1 MSGFGMTE
9 LLVILAIVLLI
20 FGPKR
25 LKTLGSDLGNAIK
38 GFRTAV
44 TDEDK
49 AVDNAQAE
57 KVIEG
62 EVNAPDTDGASQPEQ
77 TESKQNT
84 NV

>member
-1 MSGFGMTE
+1 MFSGFGLTE

-25 LKTLGSDLGNAIK
+25 LKSLGSDLGSAIK
-38 GFRTAV
+38 GFRNAV
-44 TDEDK
+44 TDDDGKE
-49 AVDNAQAE
+49 AATAAEE

-62 EVNAPDTDGASQPEQ
+62 QVNS
-77 TESKQNT
+77 TESTKTDTKQNS

>member
-1 MSGFGMTE
+1 MFGGFGLTE

-25 LKTLGSDLGNAIK
+25 LKNIGADLGSAIK

-44 TDEDK
+44 TTDEDK
-49 AVDNAQAE
+49 PDAPVDP

-62 EVNAPDTDGASQPEQ
+62 EVDGDTTTQ
-77 TESKQNT
+77 TTEESASKQNS

>member
-1 MSGFGMTE
+1 MCGGFGLTE

-25 LKTLGSDLGNAIK
+25 LKSLGSDLGSAIK

-49 AVDNAQAE
+49 PAAEPPVDA

-62 EVNAPDTDGASQPEQ
+62 EVNSDTTSETAN
-77 TESKQNT
+77 SKHNT

>member
-1 MSGFGMTE
+1 MFSGFGLTE
-9 LLVILAIVLLI
+9 LLVILAIVLLV

-25 LKTLGSDLGNAIK
+25 LKSLGSDLGSAIK

-44 TDEDK
+44 TDDEDK
-49 AVDNAQAE
+49 SARREE

-62 EVNAPDTDGASQPEQ
+62 QA
-77 TESKQNT
+77 TETTGKTETKQNS